1 MGELGIHDFVYTRL
15 HGSSFGLWAVIV
27 KKIAAPNG
35 AAARRIVSMSHSL
48 VYRYM
53 KNSKE
58 KIPDCL
64 VDFCKR
70 SSINQMAAGSRPPR
84 SSHGIFSPFY

>member
-1 MGELGIHDFVYTRL
+1 MLSLKLKVNLVLFGVLRDNESL
-15 HGSSFGLWAVIV
+15 SSVPMDID
-27 KKIAAPNG
+27 
-35 AAARRIVSMSHSL
+35 RC
-48 VYRYM
+48 M

-58 KIPDCL
+58 KIPDHL

-70 SSINQMAAGSRPPR
+70 SNANQMAAGSRLPR

>member
-1 MGELGIHDFVYTRL
+1 
-15 HGSSFGLWAVIV
+15 
-27 KKIAAPNG
+27 
-35 AAARRIVSMSHSL
+35 
-48 VYRYM
+48 M

-58 KIPDCL
+58 KISDCL

-70 SSINQMAAGSRPPR
+70 SSINWMAAGSRLPR